1 MDLFW
6 MPVVEPYAVS
16 EPFSTAGK
24 VNINYQIV
32 PFNHIRRA
40 TGIHAVLKGEMIK
53 AVPTT
58 DAPNYNV
65 MPGSTKFL
73 EADGYTYR
81 QPWTDLGAN
90 QVSGA
95 NLKRWHRQID
105 IEKRTDPTTA
115 VVTGTLSQFENRF
128 NFIQAAGEADMAPPP
143 ALAGLFRTASQ
154 ICEVHLLPQK
164 ITGGDG
170 ADTGGSGSYKVSEM
184 SSVFWAARR
193 LTGDNVRERPY
204 ANIYGK
210 ITTQSNTFRVHFRAQ
225 ALKKARSST
234 KNTFNPDVDAVLTD
248 YRGSALIE
256 RRIDPSDS
264 RIPDYGASLSPVG
277 LPPLDDFYRFRV
289 LEMKRF
295 MP

>member
-1 MDLFW
+1 
-6 MPVVEPYAVS
+6 
-16 EPFSTAGK
+16 
-24 VNINYQIV
+24 
-32 PFNHIRRA
+32 
-40 TGIHAVLKGEMIK
+40 
-53 AVPTT
+53 
-58 DAPNYNV
+58 

-73 EADGYTYR
+73 EKDGYTYR
-81 QPWTDLGAN
+81 QPWTDLSKN

-95 NLKRWHRQID
+95 NLKKWHRQLEV
-105 IEKRTDPTTA
+105 EKRTNSATA
-115 VVTGTLSQFENRF
+115 AVTGTLSQFENRF
-128 NFIQAAGEADMAPPP
+128 NFVEQSGQPDMAPPK

-154 ICEVHLLPQK
+154 ICEVHLIPK
-164 ITGGDG
+164 KDNGGDG
-170 ADTGGSGSYKVSEM
+170 SDTGSNAYTVSEM
-184 SSVFWAARR
+184 SSQFWASRR

-225 ALKKARSST
+225 ALKKARSSV
-234 KNTFNPDVDAVLTD
+234 NTTFDPDVDAVLND

-256 RRIDPSDS
+256 RRIDPSDT
-264 RIPDYGASLSPVG
+264 RIPDYGASANPTS